1 MIDFQPYKQFLVKP
15 LKDRFSFHG
24 VSVCY
29 LATLAKNSL
38 SRTKV
43 HKLPQGHSREFEE
56 AKKKE
61 TEKKKQKQD
70 VYFNWVRNPDL

>member
-43 HKLPQGHSREFEE
+43 HKPPQGHSREFEE
-56 AKKKE
+56 AKKK
-61 TEKKKQKQD
+61 KKPERKQKQD
-70 VYFNWVRNPDL
+70 VYLN